1 MAFAYTTDGL
11 TTATSIE
18 GRDNRLLIHML
29 QMTLGGLS
37 ELSVE
42 DNDFLWM
49 RRVYLFALGECRAGV
64 SLKAVAFSKT
74 MTSGAE

>member
-1 MAFAYTTDGL
+1 MAFAYTTHGL

-18 GRDNRLLIHML
+18 GRDNRLVIHML
-29 QMTLGGLS
+29 QMTLGVLS

-49 RRVYLFALGECRAGV
+49 RRV
-64 SLKAVAFSKT
+64 
-74 MTSGAE
+74 